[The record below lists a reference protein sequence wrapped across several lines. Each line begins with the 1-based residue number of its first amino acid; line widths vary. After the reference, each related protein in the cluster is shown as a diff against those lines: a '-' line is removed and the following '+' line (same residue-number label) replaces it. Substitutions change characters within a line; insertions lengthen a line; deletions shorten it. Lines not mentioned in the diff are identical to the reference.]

1 MAVKKT
7 YRNSKHR
14 VELSDL
20 FSEASSIN
28 YDNPTGGDEPDAGEA
43 ARALRSPRRLER
55 HLQPHLYA
63 QPRRSAAGSPAQG
76 AYGLALDLSH

>member
-7 YRNSKHR
+7 YRNSKRR

-28 YDNPTGGDEPDAGEA
+28 YDNPAGGEYIRNVVAEMNSALKDGTDGQNKDEEKK
-43 ARALRSPRRLER
+43 
-55 HLQPHLYA
+55 
-63 QPRRSAAGSPAQG
+63 GSESEEKKG
-76 AYGLALDLSH
+76 FSKSV